1 MRMATADRLTASV
14 LLVLGVAMSVGGY
27 TMDRLE
33 IRQIH
38 PASIPGLVPMI
49 LGALMAVCAFLLWFS
64 AREGDERGAAPFMT
78 GGSWTR
84 LGITTGLCT
93 VYAVVLVGW
102 IPFVWATFLFITAFA
117 LNFALPGAPPG
128 RGRKVAAG
136 TSVALGIGMAF
147 AISILFEQVFLVR
160 LP

>member
-1 MRMATADRLTASV
+1 MRMATADRLTAFV
-14 LLVLGVAMSVGGY
+14 LLVLGVGMAVGGY
-27 TMDRLE
+27 MMERLE

-49 LGALMAVCAFLLWFS
+49 LGALMAVCALLLWQS
-64 AREGDERGAAPFMT
+64 ARQHGEREAAPFMSA
-78 GGSWTR
+78 GSWSR
-84 LGITTGLCT
+84 LGITTGLCI

-102 IPFVWATFLFITAFA
+102 MPFFWATALFITVFA
-117 LNFALPGAPPG
+117 LTFALPGAPAG
-128 RGRKVAAG
+128 RPRLVAAG
-136 TSVALGIGMAF
+136 TSLALGVGMAF